1 MRSDIKI
8 LHITTIDEGGAYKA
22 VSRMQE
28 SMERCGIQSLVLLR
42 TITAEHPVSNQIL
55 FPNTKCK
62 QFISKASN
70 GLNLLLKKGTVFRDL
85 IGSNITRHQAVL
97 DADVIV
103 IHWINSFLSY
113 KSLQQILQM
122 GKPVVFVLHD
132 MWLFT
137 GGCHVAGEC
146 DRYRLGC
153 SACPQIPGNRVR
165 DNSWKNYRD
174 KEKLLSKYHF
184 SVLAPSR
191 WMRDCAEK
199 SQVLK
204 GKEITYIPNC
214 FDGNIFY
221 PRTDRETLRKKHGI
235 PQEKKVI
242 LFGAAFNGAG
252 NQDKGFSYLKQALML
267 LSENDYFLVIFGHAQ
282 NKDVES
288 LKQSCKLTGYIEA
301 ESELAELYSLA
312 DVYVTPSLQE
322 SFGFTVCE
330 AMACGTPVTAFAV
343 GGILDQITHREDGYL
358 ARVKDSHDLAEGI
371 ECCVKNRNEWGKKAE
386 ENAKRFSYEEVG
398 RQYVDFFKK
407 QEV

>member
-1 MRSDIKI
+1 MHKNINI
-8 LHITTIDEGGAYKA
+8 LHVTTIDEGGAYKA
-22 VSRMQE
+22 VLRMQE
-28 SMERCGIQSLVLLR
+28 SMERCGIHSNLLLR
-42 TITAEHPVSNQIL
+42 TKKSNLSMKNQIL
-55 FPNTKCK
+55 FLNSPIKK
-62 QFISKASN
+62 IISKVNN
-70 GLNLLLKKGTVFRDL
+70 GLNLLLKRDSISRDVF
-85 IGSNITRHQAVL
+85 GNNIVNHHAVQ
-97 DADVIV
+97 DADIIV
-103 IHWINSFLSY
+103 LHWINSFLSG
-113 KSLQQILQM
+113 KSLQQIFQL
-122 GKPVVFVLHD
+122 GKPVIFVLHD

-146 DRYRLGC
+146 NRYQLEC
-153 SACPQIPGNRVR
+153 STCPQIPGNRVH

-174 KEKLLSKYHF
+174 KENLLSKYQF
-184 SVLAPSR
+184 FVLAPSR

-214 FDGNIFY
+214 YDRNIFY
-221 PRTDRETLRKKHGI
+221 PRTDREALRKKYGI
-235 PQEKKVI
+235 PQGKKVI

-252 NQDKGFSYLKQALML
+252 NPDKGFSYLKQALML

-288 LKQSCKLTGYIEA
+288 LKQSYKLAGYIEA

-343 GGILDQITHREDGYL
+343 GGILDQITHMEDGYL

-371 ECCVKNRNEWGKKAE
+371 EYCAKNRNEWGKKAE

-398 RQYVDFFKK
+398 RQYVDFF
-407 QEV
+407 EELGS